1 MAGGLRPGYAA
12 CVTTSLEGKL
22 CAVTG
27 GSTGLGAAIAD
38 ALAGAGAAVCALARR
53 HPDTTLPEPRRSG
66 RVTRA
71 RLDVTDETA
80 VNRVFAALGSVDVL
94 VSCAGTGSFKPLVET
109 SAKELREMLDGHIV
123 GAFLCARALLRQPGD
138 GRVRHIL
145 NVSSVAAFRTFTSS
159 GAYTAA
165 KEGQRGL
172 SRVLTEEARAAGVR
186 VTTLYP
192 GAIDTAMWDGR
203 AGFDRAAMLKA
214 ADVAGLIVEIVKRPE
229 LAVEELV
236 VMPPAGAL

>member
-1 MAGGLRPGYAA
+1 MI
-12 CVTTSLEGKL
+12 TTLEGKL

-27 GSTGLGAAIAD
+27 GSTGLGAAIAE

-53 HPDTTLPEPRRSG
+53 HSDGTLPEPLRPG

-80 VNRVFAALGSVDVL
+80 VGRVFAALRSVDVL
-94 VSCAGTGSFKPLVET
+94 VSCAGTGSFKPIVDT
-109 SAKELREMLDGHIV
+109 GARELREMLETHIV
-123 GAFLCARALLRQPGD
+123 GAFLCARALLRQPGE
-138 GRVRHIL
+138 GRVRHII

-186 VTTLYP
+186 VTSLYP
-192 GAIDTAMWDGR
+192 GAIDTAIWDGR
-203 AGFDRAAMLKA
+203 AGFDRAAMLKPT
-214 ADVAGLIVEIVKRPE
+214 DVAGLVVEIVKRPE
-229 LAVEELV
+229 LAVEELI

>member
-1 MAGGLRPGYAA
+1 M
-12 CVTTSLEGKL
+12 TTSLEGKL

-27 GSTGLGAAIAD
+27 GSTGLGAAIAE

-53 HPDTTLPEPRRSG
+53 HADITLPEPLGAG

-71 RLDVTDETA
+71 RLDVTDENA
-80 VNRVFAALGSVDVL
+80 VTRTFAALGTVDVL
-94 VSCAGTGSFKPLVET
+94 ACCAGTGSFKPLVET
-109 SAKELREMLDGHIV
+109 TATELREMLEAHIV

-138 GRVRHIL
+138 GRIRHII

-159 GAYTAA
+159 AAYTAA

-186 VTTLYP
+186 VTSLYP
-192 GAIDTAMWDGR
+192 GAIDTAIWDGR
-203 AGFDRAAMLKA
+203 VGFDRAAMLKP
-214 ADVAGLIVEIVKRPE
+214 ADVAGLVVEIVRRPE